1 MGVTT
6 THHPI
11 TTMTSTTTGNDSCPE
26 CLAVNRTHGYPCV
39 EVAPHGC
46 AEDMSEGEYQAMFDD
61 VFYDVLESS
70 FSLNAPAYPWI
81 FPPMAPT
88 GIWKTRDGRVL
99 EIAKMSTLHI
109 GNAIRYF
116 DRAGWSEHEKIGE
129 LRAELARRSK

>member
-1 MGVTT
+1 MK
-6 THHPI
+6 PAD
-11 TTMTSTTTGNDSCPE
+11 MPPRAN
-26 CLAVNRTHGYPCV
+26 
-39 EVAPHGC
+39 
-46 AEDMSEGEYQAMFDD
+46 DMSEGEYQAMFDD

-70 FSLNAPAYPWI
+70 FSLN
-81 FPPMAPT
+81 APT